1 MNAASEQGK
10 IKMRTRL
17 ICFGIGACVV
27 TGHAADDPALIAK
40 GEQLFLTK
48 ICATCHQVKPDQI
61 APAGIAMKA
70 PKFIGDFWG
79 KERDVT
85 MGFGGPVKKVNFD
98 DAYFIESIR
107 NPIAKIAKEAA
118 APMPPPPQVDDNE
131 MKALIAY
138 VKSLSGARG
147 GKGALKDLTYKLYE
161 GTWNKLPDFSTLTP
175 KLSGAVSDGLIDQS
189 ISKNRDAFG
198 LVFEG
203 KLAVPK
209 EGTYTF
215 RLGSD
220 DGSRLEVNGKEIIL
234 IDGVHPVIEKEG
246 SAKLNVGEH
255 VVRVSYFE
263 NGGGEHLGLSVRGP
277 GIGQLQLARDSVA
290 IKTASLQTG
299 MPIEPA
305 DGEAVIYRN
314 FIEGAS
320 PRGIG
325 VGYPEKLNLC
335 FDANTM
341 QLAMLW
347 QGAFMD
353 GARHWSGRGNGF
365 QPPSGFYVIK
375 LLKDQPFALLAN
387 AEAPWP
393 KIKVRAEGIQFR
405 GYRLAEQRRP
415 VFLYDVG
422 SVRVE
427 DFATPVAGEKPSFI
441 RQLTLSDGGEETL
454 SYLAAADATIVEKGG
469 GYKIGKDLWVT
480 FPGWTGPAPLIRENG
495 GRKELLLQ
503 IPLKKGAA
511 KIRQQYHW
519 DLE

>member
-1 MNAASEQGK
+1 M
-10 IKMRTRL
+10 L
-17 ICFGIGACVV
+17 FGMGICVV
-27 TGHAADDPALIAK
+27 ASPAADDPALITK

-48 ICATCHQVKPDQI
+48 VCATCHQVKPDQI

-85 MGFGGPVKKVNFD
+85 MGFGGPVKKVVFD

-138 VKSLSGARG
+138 VKSLG
-147 GKGALKDLTYKLYE
+147 GTSSVKGSLKELTYKLYE
-161 GTWNKLPDFSTLTP
+161 GTWSKLPDFSGLTP
-175 KLSGAVSDGLIDQS
+175 KQSGTVADGLIDQN
-189 ISKNRDAFG
+189 ISKKRDGFA

-203 KLAVPK
+203 KLTVPK
-209 EGTYTF
+209 EGTFTF

-220 DGSRLEVNGKEIIL
+220 DGSRLEVDGKEIISN
-234 IDGVHPVIEKEG
+234 DGIHPEIEKEG
-246 SAKLNVGEH
+246 SAKLAAGEH

-263 NGGGEHLGLSVRGP
+263 QSGGEYLGLSVRGP
-277 GIGQLQLARDSVA
+277 GIGQIQLARDSVA
-290 IKTASLQTG
+290 TKTANLQTG
-299 MPIEPA
+299 MPIEPTG
-305 DGEAVIYRN
+305 GEAVIYRN

-347 QGAFMD
+347 QGSFMD
-353 GARHWSGRGNGF
+353 GARHWSGRGTGF
-365 QPPSGFYVIK
+365 QPPSGFYVLK
-375 LLKDQPFALLAN
+375 LTKEQPFAALPDAQS
-387 AEAPWP
+387 PWP
-393 KIKVRAEGIQFR
+393 KIKTRAEGIQFR

-422 SVRVE
+422 KMSVE
-427 DFATPVAGEKPSFI
+427 DFATPVGGENPTFI
-441 RQLTLSDGGEETL
+441 RQLTLANGGDEPVW
-454 SYLAAADATIVEKGG
+454 YLAAADGTITAKAG
-469 GYKIGKDLWVT
+469 GYKIGKDLLVT
-480 FPGWTGPAPLIRENG
+480 FPGWTGPAPVLRENG
-495 GRKELLLQ
+495 GRKELLL
-503 IPLKKGAA
+503 PVMLKEGGA
-511 KIRQQYHW
+511 KFQQQYHW

>member
-1 MNAASEQGK
+1 MKTGLIIFGMVICVIASS
-10 IKMRTRL
+10 
-17 ICFGIGACVV
+17 
-27 TGHAADDPALIAK
+27 AADDPALITK

-48 ICATCHQVKPDQI
+48 VCATCHQVKPDQI

-85 MGFGGPVKKVNFD
+85 LGFGGPVKKAMFD

-107 NPIAKIAKEAA
+107 NPIAKIAKEAT

-138 VKSLSGARG
+138 VKSLSGS
-147 GKGALKDLTYKLYE
+147 KGAKGVLKDLTYKLYE
-161 GTWNKLPDFSTLTP
+161 GSWTKLPDFSSLTP
-175 KLSGAVSDGLIDQS
+175 KQSGAIADGVIDQN
-189 ISKNRDAFG
+189 ISKRRDGFA

-203 KLAVPK
+203 KLTVPK
-209 EGTYTF
+209 EGTFTF

-220 DGSRLEVNGKEIIL
+220 DGSRLEVNGKEIISN
-234 IDGVHPVIEKEG
+234 DGIHAETEKEG
-246 SAKLNVGEH
+246 SAKLPAGEH

-263 NGGGEHLGLSVRGP
+263 QAGGEHLGLSVRGP
-277 GIGQLQLARDSVA
+277 GIGQLQLARESVA
-290 IKTASLQTG
+290 TKSASTQTG
-299 MPIEPA
+299 IPIEPA
-305 DGEAVIYRN
+305 NGEAVIYRN

-347 QGAFMD
+347 QGSFID
-353 GARHWSGRGNGF
+353 GARHWSGRGTGF
-365 QPPSGFYVIK
+365 QPPSGFYVLK
-375 LLKDQPFALLAN
+375 LTKEQPFAALQN

-393 KIKVRAEGIQFR
+393 KIKVRAENIQFR

-415 VFLYDVG
+415 VFQYDVG
-422 SVRVE
+422 KARVE
-427 DFATPVAGEKPSFI
+427 DYSAPVAGEKPSFI
-441 RQLTLSDGGEETL
+441 RQLTITDGGSESL
-454 SYLAAADATIVEKGG
+454 WYLAAADGSIVAKAG
-469 GYKIGKDLWVT
+469 GYKIGKDLHIT
-480 FPGWTGPAPLIRENG
+480 FPGWTGPAPLLRESA
-495 GRKELLLQ
+495 GRKELLLPV
-503 IPLKKGAA
+503 PLKEGGA
-511 KIRQQYHW
+511 KFSQQYHW